1 MHFSKL
7 ILFFFIAVID
17 GVDTSAMSRE
27 QLEKFAHNLRNE
39 MERER
44 EERNFFQLE
53 RDKLRT
59 FWEIT
64 RNQLGKYWYTTNLL
78 ISHQNSLEF
87 IENNFYIKISNVLTK
102 SKAKS

>member
-1 MHFSKL
+1 M
-7 ILFFFIAVID
+7 D
-17 GVDTSAMSRE
+17 GVDTSKMNRE
-27 QLEKFAHNLRNE
+27 QLEIYSHKILEE

-64 RNQLGKYWYTTNLL
+64 RHQLEEARAATR
-78 ISHQNSLEF
+78 
-87 IENNFYIKISNVLTK
+87 
-102 SKAKS
+102 

>member
-1 MHFSKL
+1 M
-7 ILFFFIAVID
+7 
-17 GVDTSAMSRE
+17 TRE
-27 QLEKFAHNLRNE
+27 QLEAFAHRLKAE

-64 RNQLGKYWYTTNLL
+64 RDQLGEILSNRNITN
-78 ISHQNSLEF
+78 
-87 IENNFYIKISNVLTK
+87 
-102 SKAKS
+102 